1 MKSDERFPDDQAP
14 AGAGRE
20 ASPPPVSPPEAA
32 ILSYTS
38 YTISPNA
45 AGEAS
50 ASGQGGFPGS
60 LESVPSDL
68 RVPWGWVDLFLLVVI
83 WFGATVLSTVL
94 IAILFASRGI
104 PWHEIQHSPEAMGLF
119 AVADQLVIWSV
130 VLLYLA
136 AQIKVRFDAPF
147 WKTLGWREFSAAKN
161 RRGLVYIGLIAAGV
175 VLSVLVQL
183 ASALVPAGGKLPIE
197 AVMENRQAALC
208 LMLLSVLLAPV
219 VEETVFRGYIYPVV
233 GRSFGVLTGV
243 VATGTVFGLLHAEQ
257 LWGGWFQIALL
268 VVVGIIFTSV
278 RAATRTVMASYLLH
292 ISYNFYIFVGFLVSA
307 HGFRSLPH

>member
-1 MKSDERFPDDQAP
+1 MKPDERSPGDS
-14 AGAGRE
+14 AGSGSD
-20 ASPPPVSPPEAA
+20 ASPPSVSPPDAA

-38 YTISPNA
+38 YSVSPNA
-45 AGEAS
+45 ASEAS
-50 ASGQGGFPGS
+50 AQGSGGFPGGF
-60 LESVPSDL
+60 ESVPNDL
-68 RVPWGWVDLFLLVVI
+68 RVPWGWVDLFVLVVI

-104 PWHEIQHSPEAMGLF
+104 AWHEIQRSPEAMGLF
-119 AVADQLVIWSV
+119 AVADQLVVWTV

-136 AQIKVRFDAPF
+136 AQVKVRFDAPF
-147 WKTLGWREFSAAKN
+147 WSTLGWHEFSRAAT
-161 RRGLVYIGLIAAGV
+161 RRAWVYVGLIAAGV

-208 LMLLSVLLAPV
+208 LMLLSVLLAPI

-233 GRSFGVLTGV
+233 GRSFGVSTGI

-268 VVVGIIFTSV
+268 VAVGIIFTWV
-278 RAATRTVMASYLLH
+278 RAATRTVLASYLLH
-292 ISYNFYIFVGFLVSA
+292 ISYNSYIFVGFLLSA
-307 HGFRSLPH
+307 NGFRSLPH